1 MPLRSGS
8 IEKIDALLV
17 TLESEAG
24 IVLSSFPF
32 PSFSSPQ
39 VPNYDTRRKCRQSAC
54 MPCLAALVCIWRGCA
69 ESYVYVLIVAGQGDP
84 MDDGHMP
91 YGLRSPLSECNQARR
106 ISKVVQSL
114 GRDCPI
120 PAWGPQ
126 KNIRP
131 DNPGKFARVK
141 TFRCLSLSVR
151 SFVSSSFFF
160 ETTNGECFAA
170 LQSAFSSRQM
180 QTQISYRH
188 CHWAH
193 WLTRYPY
200 SRASKL

>member
-24 IVLSSFPF
+24 IVLSIISV
-32 PSFSSPQ
+32 PQ
-39 VPNYDTRRKCRQSAC
+39 FLVSARPKLRHRRKCRQSAW

-69 ESYVYVLIVAGQGDP
+69 ESYLYVLIVAGQGDP

-106 ISKVVQSL
+106 ISNVVQSL

-131 DNPGKFARVK
+131 DNPGKFARV
-141 TFRCLSLSVR
+141 CV
-151 SFVSSSFFF
+151 
-160 ETTNGECFAA
+160 
-170 LQSAFSSRQM
+170 
-180 QTQISYRH
+180 
-188 CHWAH
+188 
-193 WLTRYPY
+193 
-200 SRASKL
+200 